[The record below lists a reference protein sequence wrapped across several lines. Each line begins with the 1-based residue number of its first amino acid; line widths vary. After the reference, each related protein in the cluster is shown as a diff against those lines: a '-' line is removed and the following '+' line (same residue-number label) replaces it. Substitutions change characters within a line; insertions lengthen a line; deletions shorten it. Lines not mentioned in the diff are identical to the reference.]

1 MNLEN
6 QNVYYFFQGELPN
19 RMGWTVGW
27 TEQLL
32 EMVVYSNNYWG
43 GL

>member
-19 RMGWTVGW
+19 RMGWTK
-27 TEQLL
+27 QLL
-32 EMVVYSNNYWG
+32 EMMVYSNNYWG